1 MVNFKSYRIWIL
13 FFYVIIMFANS
24 MFTFIDIPIKH
35 IWKYDKIIHYIQ
47 YFILGILLFHAIYEL
62 PESKKNVIYWIIGV
76 SIIPVFDESIQYFT
90 PNRIPSLYDAFADYA
105 GCYSGCYS
113 YHILSR
119 FSNG

>member
-76 SIIPVFDESIQYFT
+76 SLIPVFDESIQYFT

>member
-13 FFYVIIMFANS
+13 FFYVIIMFTNS

-76 SIIPVFDESIQYFT
+76 SLIPVFDESIQYFT